1 MQIVCCGRNQN
12 KLEQLCNH
20 SFCTILE
27 RRKDCRETLYYQI
40 SINLDDYLEWLNKQP
55 VAEICIFTNPEIW
68 VNRKKVSLAI
78 KINSCQFLFF
88 DLNYSSIKDKLKSF
102 IVI

>member
-1 MQIVCCGRNQN
+1 MQIVCSGRNQN

-27 RRKDCRETLYYQI
+27 KRRDCKGTYYYQL
-40 SINLDDYLEWLNKQP
+40 SIKLNDYLEWLNEQP
-55 VAEICIFTNPEIW
+55 AGEICIFKNPEIW
-68 VNRKKVSLAI
+68 VNRKKVTLSI
-78 KINSCQFLFF
+78 KFDSCQFLFF
-88 DLNYSSIKDKLKSF
+88 DLIYSSIKEKVKLC

>member
-1 MQIVCCGRNQN
+1 MQIVCYGSNQN

-27 RRKDCRETLYYQI
+27 RRKDCRGIHYYQL
-40 SINLDDYLEWLNKQP
+40 SIKLNDYLKWLNEQP
-55 VAEICIFTNPEIW
+55 AGEICIFSNPEIW

-78 KINSCQFLFF
+78 KFDSCQFLFF
-88 DLNYSSIKDKLKSF
+88 DVNYLSIKDKVKSF

>member
-1 MQIVCCGRNQN
+1 MQIVCCGSNQN

-20 SFCTILE
+20 SYCTILE
-27 RRKDCRETLYYQI
+27 RRKDCREIFYYQL
-40 SINLDDYLEWLNKQP
+40 SIKLNDYLEWLNEQP
-55 VAEICIFTNPEIW
+55 AGEICIFTNPELW
-68 VNRKKVSLAI
+68 VNRKKVLLAI
-78 KINSCQFLFF
+78 KYDSCQFLFF

>member
-27 RRKDCRETLYYQI
+27 RRKDCRGTLYYQI
-40 SINLDDYLEWLNKQP
+40 SINLDDYLEWLNKQL

>member
-1 MQIVCCGRNQN
+1 MQIFCCGSNQN

-20 SFCTILE
+20 SFCTIHE
-27 RRKDCRETLYYQI
+27 RRNDCRGTLYYQI
-40 SINLDDYLEWLNKQP
+40 SINLDDYLEWLNKQL

>member
-1 MQIVCCGRNQN
+1 MQIVCCGKNQN

-27 RRKDCRETLYYQI
+27 RRKDCRGTLYYQI

-88 DLNYSSIKDKLKSF
+88 DLNYTSVKDKVRSC

>member
-1 MQIVCCGRNQN
+1 MQIVCCGKNQN

-27 RRKDCRETLYYQI
+27 RRKDCRGTLYYQI

-68 VNRKKVSLAI
+68 MNRKKVSLAI
-78 KINSCQFLFF
+78 KIVSCQFLFF
-88 DLNYSSIKDKLKSF
+88 DLNYSSIKDKVRSC

>member
-27 RRKDCRETLYYQI
+27 KRRDCKGTYYYQL
-40 SINLDDYLEWLNKQP
+40 SIKLNDYLEWLNEQP
-55 VAEICIFTNPEIW
+55 AGEICIFTNPEKWI
-68 VNRKKVSLAI
+68 NRKKVLLSI
-78 KINSCQFLFF
+78 KIYSCEFHFF
-88 DLNYSSIKDKLKSF
+88 DLNYSTIKEKVKLC

>member
-1 MQIVCCGRNQN
+1 MQIVCCGKNQN

-27 RRKDCRETLYYQI
+27 RRKDCRGTLYYQI

-68 VNRKKVSLAI
+68 MNRKKVSLAI